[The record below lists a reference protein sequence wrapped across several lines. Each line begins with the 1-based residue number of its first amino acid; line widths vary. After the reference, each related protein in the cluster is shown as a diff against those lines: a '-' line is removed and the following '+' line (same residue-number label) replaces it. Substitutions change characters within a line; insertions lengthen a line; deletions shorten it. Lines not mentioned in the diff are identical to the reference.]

1 MKKLMILFFC
11 CQLYG
16 QQEERLDIKK
26 MNIIE
31 TITNDIKKNG
41 YMLSIIKEMKK
52 MRNEKYDSIQIIT
65 NENEARYEYGMY
77 SLYMNDKWYYID
89 EKMFNTIIEKIK

>member
-1 MKKLMILFFC
+1 MILFFC